1 MSFDIPDDLDIYE
14 VDKAD
19 YDAYFYRLPIKDLM
33 KTTPREGLT
42 VYKDISN
49 NGEAVCGVLSEQIM
63 AMSANRY
70 FIFNFLDE
78 ERLGPHKIIKQ
89 ITLGLED
96 YENFMKHLTEISF
109 KKAQEEGTDA

>member
-1 MSFDIPDDLDIYE
+1 MDIDIFENLDIYE
-14 VDKAD
+14 VEKAD

-49 NGEAVCGVLSEQIM
+49 NGEAICGVLSENIM
-63 AMSANRY
+63 AMPANRY

-78 ERLGPHKIIKQ
+78 ERLGPHKVIKQ

>member
-1 MSFDIPDDLDIYE
+1 MSFDIPENLDIYE

-19 YDAYFYRLPIKDLM
+19 YDAYFYRLPQNDMIEPQL
-33 KTTPREGLT
+33 
-42 VYKDISN
+42 I
-49 NGEAVCGVLSEQIM
+49 CGILSENIM
-63 AMSANRY
+63 AMPANRY

-78 ERLGPHKIIKQ
+78 KRLGAHKIIKQ

-109 KKAQEEGTDA
+109 KKAQEEGADA

>member
-1 MSFDIPDDLDIYE
+1 MSFDIPENLDIYE

-19 YDAYFYRLPIKDLM
+19 YDAYFYRLPQNEM
-33 KTTPREGLT
+33 VKTTPREGFVIYRDMIEPQL
-42 VYKDISN
+42 I
-49 NGEAVCGVLSEQIM
+49 CGILSENIM
-63 AMSANRY
+63 AMPANRY

-78 ERLGPHKIIKQ
+78 ERLGAHKVIKQ

-96 YENFMKHLTEISF
+96 YENFMKHLTEISS